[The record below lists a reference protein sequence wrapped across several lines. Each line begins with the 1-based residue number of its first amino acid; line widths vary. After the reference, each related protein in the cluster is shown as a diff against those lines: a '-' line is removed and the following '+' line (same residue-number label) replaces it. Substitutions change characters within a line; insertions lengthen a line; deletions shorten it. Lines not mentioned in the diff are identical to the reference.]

1 MTSMARSSILASRQ
15 PKAGHHKI
23 NKLRFKLQF
32 SFGHMSNRDAKKTFQ
47 EKMDGT
53 VSY

>member
-1 MTSMARSSILASRQ
+1 MTSMAISSILASQQ

-23 NKLRFKLQF
+23 NKRCFKLQF
-32 SFGHMSNRDAKKTFQ
+32 PLGHMSNRGAKKTFP